1 MCIFIQEN
9 TILSMDPEKFENIM
23 SEYPKFRL
31 KQAKKH
37 LYQEFLTDWS
47 ESTVLPQDIKERLN
61 RECPI
66 NIEADTTTS
75 KEGDTTKA
83 VIKLSDGLRIETVLM
98 KHTGGRN
105 TICVSSQVGCALN
118 CAFCATGMMGF
129 KRDLHT
135 WEIVAQVIFFA
146 RLLKE
151 EGERVTNVVFMGMGE
166 PFLNYENVMS
176 AIRVLND
183 KEGFD
188 LGARN
193 FSISTAGVIEGI
205 ERLSEEDL
213 QINLAISLH
222 APDNE
227 TRTKLMPI
235 NRKYPLESVLEAVS
249 RYTEKTNRQV
259 MFEYMLIKDVN
270 DSDRH
275 AEKLAKIMK
284 NYLYMV
290 NLISYNPTG
299 PFKPSPTKR
308 IESFKE
314 ILETRGVKVTRRYS
328 FGSDIK
334 SACGQL
340 AGRE

>member
-1 MCIFIQEN
+1 
-9 TILSMDPEKFENIM
+9 MDKLEEIM
-23 SEYPKFRL
+23 VDYPKFRL
-31 KQAKKH
+31 KQVKKH
-37 LYQEFLTDWS
+37 LFQELISDWRD
-47 ESTVLPQDIKERLN
+47 STVLPKNMKERLTL
-61 RECPI
+61 EFPV
-66 NIEADTTTS
+66 NIEADTVAS
-75 KEGDTTKA
+75 KERDTTKA
-83 VIKLSDGLRIETVLM
+83 LINLSDGLCIETVLM
-98 KHTGGRN
+98 KHGDGRN

-129 KRDLHT
+129 KRNLSV
-135 WEIVAQVIFFA
+135 WEIVEQVIFFA

-151 EGERVTNVVFMGMGE
+151 KGERVTNVVFMGMGE

-176 AIRVLND
+176 AIKVLND
-183 KEGFD
+183 KDGFN

-205 ERLSEEDL
+205 DKLSEEDL

-235 NRKYPLESVLEAVS
+235 NRKYPLESSMEAVS
-249 RYTEKTNRQV
+249 RYIKKTNRQV

-270 DSDRH
+270 DSEEH
-275 AEKLAKIMK
+275 AVRLAEIMK
-284 NYLYMV
+284 GHLYVV

-299 PFKPSPTKR
+299 PFKASSTKKMER
-308 IESFKE
+308 FKE
-314 ILETRGVKVTRRYS
+314 ILESRGVKVTRRYS
-328 FGSDIK
+328 FGTDIK

-340 AGRE
+340 AGNE